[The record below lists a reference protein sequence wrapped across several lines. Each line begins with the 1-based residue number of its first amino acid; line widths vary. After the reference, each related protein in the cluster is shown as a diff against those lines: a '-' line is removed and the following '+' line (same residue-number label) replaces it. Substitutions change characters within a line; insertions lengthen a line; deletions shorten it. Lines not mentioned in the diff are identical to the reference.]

1 MLEKSQLLMID
12 FLMIIAIEGI
22 VDNGS
27 YENVC
32 KIVIDQDNKIIDYS
46 CNCYWCDELLVC
58 GHIGAVL
65 LKVRRV
71 IT

>member
-12 FLMIIAIEGI
+12 FFDDYTIEGI

-32 KIVIDQDNKIIDYS
+32 KIVIDQDNKITDYS
-46 CNCYWCDELLVC
+46 CNCYGVMNSRL
-58 GHIGAVL
+58 AVIL
-65 LKVRRV
+65 GLFC
-71 IT
+71 